1 MKYIQ
6 GIVGSSVRYLM
17 AHKTVSVIGCLI
29 LIALAYGGYQ
39 LLPASTDTTYRV
51 VSVKKD
57 QTITS
62 SVEGTGQVSASSQID
77 LTSKASGNV
86 VYVGVTSGQEV
97 KAGTLIAQID
107 TRDAELS
114 LESARISLEK
124 LTAPADDLEIAQ
136 AENAVKSAIESQDE
150 AYESGL
156 NAVSDAFSDS
166 TAIITEYYDLLY
178 DPDGYLYDQKELD
191 TNGISR
197 TYQNKAGVAF
207 DQAKR
212 EYEKVLTQ
220 YRESARSNIATS
232 STSKLITDTY
242 NMLQLISQAVKNGK
256 IAVDY
261 RLENWPNDY
270 ATEGASAKEDLTTW
284 ISETNTHLKSILA
297 AKSSIES
304 AARTI
309 TEKTETLADLKEGTD
324 PLDIKT
330 QELSLKQKE
339 YDYEDYFIRAP
350 FDGIIANLSVRK
362 YDPVSSGSSIGT
374 FITKE
379 RVAEVS
385 LNEVDVAS
393 VSVGQEAALTFDA
406 LDGVTATGT
415 VLEVD
420 LVGTASQGVVSYDVR
435 IGFATN
441 DERIK
446 PGMSANAIITT
457 SKKENLVTVSSS
469 AIKSSGD
476 TQYVEVLDN
485 VTTKGTTI
493 TTSESTHKVTVTT
506 GISDDT
512 STEIVTGLTGGEVVV
527 TGTVS
532 SSSSSSSSSGSSSSK
547 SATSIIGGSGSGG
560 PPGGG
565 AAMGGIH

>member
-6 GIVGSSVRYLM
+6 GIIGSGVRYLT
-17 AHKTVSVIGCLI
+17 AHKTVSVIGCFI
-29 LIALAYGGYQ
+29 LVTLAYGGYQ

-77 LTSKASGNV
+77 LTPKASGNV

-136 AENAVKSAIESQDE
+136 AENAVQSAIESQNE

-156 NAVSDAFSDS
+156 NAVSDAFVDITNIVADYSDM
-166 TAIITEYYDLLY
+166 LY
-178 DPDGYLYDQKELD
+178 GSDGYLNDQKGLY
-191 TNGISR
+191 TNTTARNYQDIAGTNFDKAKKEYEQALIRFKTVSR
-197 TYQNKAGVAF
+197 T
-207 DQAKR
+207 
-212 EYEKVLTQ
+212 
-220 YRESARSNIATS
+220 SATS
-232 STSKLITDTY
+232 SIDDLIADSYT
-242 NMLQLISQAVKNGK
+242 MVQLMSQAVKDGK

-261 RLENWPNDY
+261 RLDNWPNEY

-284 ISETNTHLKSILA
+284 TSETNTHLKSILA

-309 TEKTETLADLKEGTD
+309 TEKIETLADLKEGTD
-324 PLDIKT
+324 PLDIKA

-435 IGFATN
+435 IGFATD

-485 VTTKGTTI
+485 VITKSTTI
-493 TTSESTHKVTVTT
+493 TTSKSARKVTVTT

-512 STEIVTGLTGGEVVV
+512 STEIVTGLVGGEVVV

-532 SSSSSSSSSGSSSSK
+532 STSSSSSSSSGSSSSK
-547 SATSIIGGSGSGG
+547 SATSIMGGSGSGG
-560 PPGGG
+560 PPSGG
-565 AAMGGIH
+565 AAMGKIR